1 MTRRTKAQW
10 RALIE
15 AHASSGLT
23 ATAFCRDH
31 GVNPK
36 YFSLRRR
43 ELGEGTSKRTSN
55 FIRVSAMKLPGGE
68 RITVRDRFGMS
79 VELPLGIEPKW
90 LAELLR
96 SLRACPPPDNH

>member
-23 ATAFCRDH
+23 AAAFCRDH
-31 GVNPK
+31 GLNPK

-43 ELGEGTSKRTSN
+43 ELGDGPKKRTSN
-55 FIRVSAMKLPGGE
+55 FVPVSTMKLPVSD
-68 RITVRDRFGMS
+68 RVIVRDPFGMS
-79 VELPLGIEPKW
+79 VDLPLSVEPKW

-96 SLRACPPPDNH
+96 SLRV

>member
-15 AHASSGLT
+15 AHAISGVT
-23 ATAFCRDH
+23 AVAFCREQ
-31 GVNPK
+31 GLNPK

-43 ELGEGTSKRTSN
+43 ELSDGVKKRTRH
-55 FIRVSAMKLPGGE
+55 FIPVSTIKVSGSD
-68 RITVRDRFGMS
+68 RITVRDPFGMS
-79 VELPLGIEPKW
+79 VELPPGIEPKW

-96 SLRACPPPDNH
+96 SLRA

>member
-15 AHASSGLT
+15 AQASSGLT
-23 ATAFCRDH
+23 AAAFCREH
-31 GVNPK
+31 GLNPK

-43 ELGEGTSKRTSN
+43 DLSDGTNKRTSS
-55 FIRVSAMKLPGGE
+55 FIPVSAMKLPSGE
-68 RITVRDRFGMS
+68 RITVRDPSGLR

-96 SLRACPPPDNH
+96 SLRA